1 MAVQA
6 DIAIEDSMGH
16 QGFDLVT
23 GTALQSKGYVS
34 IQVVSAA
41 IFDSVTGQTGSP
53 VTGTWTAITI
63 PAGTKIDARIAS
75 FQLTSGQV
83 LAYLAR

>member
-6 DIAIEDSMGH
+6 DIATEDSMGH

-23 GTALQSKGYVS
+23 GTTLQSKGYVA

-41 IFDSVTGQTGSP
+41 IFSSVTGQTGSP

-63 PAGTKIDARIAS
+63 PAGITIASKIAS

-83 LAYLAR
+83 IAYLSR

>member
-1 MAVQA
+1 MAVQT
-6 DIAIEDSMGH
+6 DIAVQDSMGH

-41 IFDSVTGQTGSP
+41 IFESVTGQAGSP
-53 VTGTWTAITI
+53 VTGTWAMITI
-63 PAGTKIDARIAS
+63 PAGTEIKSKIAS
-75 FQLTSGQV
+75 FKLTSGQV